1 MVKKVTSTSKAKS
14 KTTELKVQSTRT
26 LPGGQLNNF
35 LNNLPEQINKFKS
48 SKSFYLVVLVIGIG
62 LLYTFKKSWF
72 VAATVNGMPITNLEL
87 QTKLNEQFRSQT
99 LTQMINEK
107 IIMSEASKNNAVPT
121 PQEIDAKIADVE
133 KSVGGKDTLDSL
145 LAQQGQTR
153 TSLRDQIR
161 VQLAITKL
169 YASEATVSAE
179 EVAKYI
185 QDNGQS
191 MRATESAQQQI
202 EATDAIKN
210 QKLSQIFS
218 AKFAELSKNA
228 VIQKF

>member
-87 QTKLNEQFRSQT
+87 QTKLNEQFRTQT